1 MPPRIRRRITES
13 KREEIEQEEKAL
25 SRAIVRPFE
34 TISNMPVSFSA
45 PPTGH
50 FEEVFKNPLTIKD
63 SGVFYRSLMKSREN
77 YLQVAPMFKLW
88 WMKLSAHAR
97 KLQMQQNNHVEGSN
111 TVTLSTSSGD
121 FERVPVLGTDVSARD
136 VMVKLCDATMN
147 IGPHT
152 FEIRLFIAKDER
164 SDKEKEKERELAK
177 AKEKEAKAKEKE
189 ERERKA
195 KEVREAKARERE
207 RERERIQEQKL
218 RKQQQQQLQQQQLQT
233 PQVPVNGAIPLGSS
247 IGKLNKK
254 SGTPVSGVRSPT
266 VIPGAPR
273 APGTPS
279 TPGFGTAMPTTTS
292 GAIPPAPAQAA
303 PIYHPAPV
311 TSTSPFPNQAPS
323 ASPAPA
329 PTSLSSQPQGPP
341 FASSSPAG
349 TASTGANQ
357 VPPPTLPT
365 AQSSYTQASPTVA
378 APNSNAHNIPAAQ
391 TTSKGTI
398 DLPKPES
405 DVPSNSASA
414 DKSTAVA
421 SHVPKQKS
429 DGTDETTKEIT
440 TTKVDVVPSSIDNKE
455 PLKSNVTEPGT
466 NPKLLPESRA
476 QFASP
481 KQPIGGSA
489 STVSPVAAAP
499 SSATNTNNNTPGG
512 AAGTATGISGPA
524 AAPTSGPVSTV
535 PVQNNSSI
543 PTPTTL
549 GATGPPAPPAPPGS
563 AGPVGHTGQ
572 PSLPGPPVP
581 PGPPGTSSSLNNGG
595 PVSGPSPAGNPG
607 ATHPPPPPPRNDPNN
622 MQSVENTIMIANLNA
637 IARVDHSLNTLM
649 KIVALGGAT
658 PQQIMRFQGYIQ
670 RAREMGPQP
679 HHAHLLNRPP
689 MQQAKQPTPKK
700 AAVPKP
706 PAVKK
711 PPKEKKVAVKK
722 PPAPSK
728 EMKLTAFQ
736 ERYLTDATILFEFV
750 ENPNVRFSLP
760 REVIC
765 EIISEIKPPVNEEDE
780 QPTDVL
786 LSYLWI
792 HNLAEYEEYEVKLAH
807 YEKLVKEREEA
818 EAKKLREE
826 EEAKKK
832 LQEEEEA
839 KRKAQEEEAKKK
851 AQEEEAAKAKDA
863 EEGGAPG
870 ETTKEGEVKKEPV
883 QEEPKRNLR
892 LSRSARRRPAPP
904 PPPPPKKATKPK
916 KEKELIPPTE
926 PEVKFTALSYTIRG
940 IPARFV
946 PIVTNSAKNLEQVQ
960 KRMSRI
966 IENGTRMPNY
976 YLWYQVD
983 GKLDENLAEEIRVE
997 LNQEEKK
1004 MPGVAYTSSTAINE
1018 ANEKKRKMKEEKE
1031 EKQRLKKLKKLEALK
1046 EKSKSGSPAP
1056 APVQQTSGNDV
1067 STADT
1072 NTAATK
1078 PTETEIKVEPGQ
1090 TPNQENS
1097 SQIPDK
1103 ESNPA
1108 KLANLDISTTEP
1120 LTRPDEQLAL
1130 PETVTSSPKR
1140 SAEPE
1145 PNSMANGEPS
1155 EKKIKVEEPEPSSA
1169 VESSPVNSTITQ
1181 GL

>member
-1 MPPRIRRRITES
+1 MPPRIRRRITEA

-177 AKEKEAKAKEKE
+177 AKEKEEKAKEKE

-195 KEVREAKARERE
+195 KEAREAKARERE

-218 RKQQQQQLQQQQLQT
+218 RKQQLQT
-233 PQVPVNGAIPLGSS
+233 QVPVNGAIPLGAPTS
-247 IGKLNKK
+247 KVNKK
-254 SGTPVSGVRSPT
+254 LGAPISGIRSPT
-266 VIPGAPR
+266 VIPGAPG
-273 APGTPS
+273 APGALGAPAS
-279 TPGFGTAMPTTTS
+279 PGFGTALPRMATGTASP
-292 GAIPPAPAQAA
+292 APAPAPAQAA
-303 PIYHPAPV
+303 PIHHPAPV
-311 TSTSPFPNQAPS
+311 TSTIPAPNQIPS
-323 ASPAPA
+323 TNPAPVA
-329 PTSLSSQPQGPP
+329 SSLSSQSQGTSFVSP
-341 FASSSPAG
+341 SPAA
-349 TASTGANQ
+349 TASPGANHIA
-357 VPPPTLPT
+357 PPTLPT
-365 AQSSYTQASPTVA
+365 AQTSDPQTNSTA
-378 APNSNAHNIPAAQ
+378 APP
-391 TTSKGTI
+391 TTSKGAI
-398 DLPKPES
+398 DLRKEGS
-405 DVPSNSASA
+405 AVPSGSDST
-414 DKSTAVA
+414 KESTAVV
-421 SHVPKQKS
+421 SNPPKQTS
-429 DGTDETTKEIT
+429 DGTKESTNDIST
-440 TTKVDVVPSSIDNKE
+440 AKVDGKPPSIDNKV
-455 PLKSNVTEPGT
+455 SSTINVAEVKPNSTKP
-466 NPKLLPESRA
+466 LPESGT
-476 QFASP
+476 QFPSPNQHINESVTTASP
-481 KQPIGGSA
+481 
-489 STVSPVAAAP
+489 VSAAP
-499 SSATNTNNNTPGG
+499 VSTTNTANTAPGG
-512 AAGTATGISGPA
+512 AAGTAPGISGPEVA
-524 AAPTSGPVSTV
+524 PVSNSVSTSVQGSSPNNFSNPAPTISGPPGAT
-535 PVQNNSSI
+535 
-543 PTPTTL
+543 
-549 GATGPPAPPAPPGS
+549 GATGPPGPPGPT
-563 AGPVGHTGQ
+563 GPVGTA
-572 PSLPGPPVP
+572 GPADPAGP
-581 PGPPGTSSSLNNGG
+581 PGPPGPPGPTGPTGPTGATVPPGPSSSLNNGVPG
-595 PVSGPSPAGNPG
+595 PGQAPAAGNL
-607 ATHPPPPPPRNDPNN
+607 ATAHPPPPPPRNDPNN

-649 KIVALGGAT
+649 KIVASGGAT

-679 HHAHLLNRPP
+679 HHVHLLNRPP
-689 MQQAKQPTPKK
+689 MQQAKQATPKK
-700 AAVPKP
+700 SVVPKP
-706 PAVKK
+706 PPVKK

-722 PPAPSK
+722 APAPSK

-786 LSYLWI
+786 SSYLWI
-792 HNLAEYEEYEVKLAH
+792 HNSAEYEEYEGKLAH

-832 LQEEEEA
+832 
-839 KRKAQEEEAKKK
+839 AQEEEQAKKQ
-851 AQEEEAAKAKDA
+851 AEEEEAAKSQGA
-863 EEGGAPG
+863 E
-870 ETTKEGEVKKEPV
+870 EGEVKKTAAQEV
-883 QEEPKRNLR
+883 KLEEPKRNLR

-904 PPPPPKKATKPK
+904 PPPPKKAAKPK

-983 GKLDENLAEEIRVE
+983 GKLDENLAEELRVE

-1031 EKQRLKKLKKLEALK
+1031 EKLRLKKLKKLEALK

-1056 APVQQTSGNDV
+1056 PSGQQSSGNDV
-1067 STADT
+1067 GTAGT
-1072 NTAATK
+1072 HPAAAK
-1078 PTETEIKVEPGQ
+1078 PAESEMKVEPSQTSNHEGNGSQ
-1090 TPNQENS
+1090 TPVT
-1097 SQIPDK
+1097 
-1103 ESNPA
+1103 ESDPANPA
-1108 KLANLDISTTEP
+1108 SSDIATTEP
-1120 LTRPDEQLAL
+1120 STRSEEQSTQ
-1130 PETVTSSPKR
+1130 PKTNTSSPKR

-1145 PNSMANGEPS
+1145 SNSLANGEPS
-1155 EKKIKVEEPEPSSA
+1155 EKKIKIEEPEPSSE
-1169 VESSPVNSTITQ
+1169 VESTPVNSTITQ